1 MFMFLSPFRFDAFRD
16 KDPDDASAR
25 PKLPSLSVKTPVPS
39 YA

>member
-16 KDPDDASAR
+16 KDPDASAR
-25 PKLPSLSVKTPVPS
+25 PKPPSLSVKTPVPS

>member
-16 KDPDDASAR
+16 KDPDDPTR
-25 PKLPSLSVKTPVPS
+25 PKPPSPSVKTPVLS